1 MRHPHHTPY
10 AIVLLPF
17 LFLTLAVGFTRL
29 QMQGNAFAYRVAMEN
44 AREELLRRDA
54 EFRMAQRAYT
64 LLHTGKATIISVP
77 ELPRYAER
85 QFDSVFTENAYLE
98 ERLRSIREG
107 MDMLSARLA
116 AFGTKAVH
124 IDLSE
129 QMATLIER
137 GAIVARYPVSSG
149 AADTPTPVGGFR
161 IWRKQTLR
169 V

>member
-77 ELPRYAER
+77 ELPRY
-85 QFDSVFTENAYLE
+85 
-98 ERLRSIREG
+98 
-107 MDMLSARLA
+107 
-116 AFGTKAVH
+116 
-124 IDLSE
+124 
-129 QMATLIER
+129 
-137 GAIVARYPVSSG
+137 PVSSG

-169 V
+169 VSNLETPYRMPNYMAFTENQGYGLHALPYLGGSSETSSFWHEARS